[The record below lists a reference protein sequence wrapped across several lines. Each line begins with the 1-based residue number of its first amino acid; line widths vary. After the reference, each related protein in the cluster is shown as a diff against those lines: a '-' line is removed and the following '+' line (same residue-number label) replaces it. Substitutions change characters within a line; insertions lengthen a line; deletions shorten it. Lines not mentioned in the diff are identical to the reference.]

1 MRASFVHQG
10 WRNSYALA
18 AVDAGMD
25 VQTVERVIAEEF
37 GELDLIRK
45 RQLFM
50 VAESGGH
57 KHLTEYF
64 RR

>member
-1 MRASFVHQG
+1 
-10 WRNSYALA
+10 
-18 AVDAGMD
+18 MD

-57 KHLTEYF
+57 KHLTDYF